1 MTLSVSINCPSC
13 GGTLSAEEGYVSLSC
28 PYCSSALAI
37 EGDGGIRRLKLTAT
51 VDENAAVAATKS
63 WMAGLSMANDL
74 ARSSEIAE
82 AYLIYMPFWK
92 LTARVAGWICGYS
105 DERNDNDD
113 GTRRVYRERMLM
125 RDFAWNGTA
134 CDPGDL
140 GVKHLP
146 AIEGKALL
154 HEDGS
159 IPTFEVTTS
168 ASDATSFGLKAIR
181 ITAITSSEI
190 DNLTFAK
197 LHAIPR
203 GIMLVYY
210 PIWIVRYRYMGRLY
224 FATVDG
230 IGGTVLSGRAPGRHF
245 WRSLVLVAGTA
256 VAGFGFAMG
265 LWYVKAMSEQP
276 LFGVAIMLISLIIG
290 AIISGQFFRM
300 SSEVADGALEGGESP
315 FKLKRR
321 IYGITVS
328 DEAAPLQVVAG
339 RKA

>member
-1 MTLSVSINCPSC
+1 MTLLVSINCPSC

-28 PYCSSALAI
+28 PYCNSALTI
-37 EGDGGIRRLKLTAT
+37 EGDGGIHRLKLTAT
-51 VDENAAVAATKS
+51 VDENAAIEATKK
-63 WMAGLSMANDL
+63 WMAGLAMANDL

-82 AYLIYMPFWK
+82 AYLIYVPFWK
-92 LTARVAGWICGYS
+92 LTARVAGWVCGYS
-105 DERNDNDD
+105 DERSEHDE
-113 GTRRVYRERMLM
+113 GTRRVYRENMIM
-125 RDFAWNGTA
+125 WDFAWNGIA

-154 HEDGS
+154 HEEGS
-159 IPTFEVTTS
+159 VPTFEVTTS
-168 ASDATSFGLKAIR
+168 MTDATSFGLKAIR
-181 ITAITSSEI
+181 IRAITSSGI

-203 GIMLVYY
+203 GITLVYY

-230 IGGTVLSGRAPGRHF
+230 IGGAVLSGRAPGRHF
-245 WRSLVLVAGTA
+245 WRSVVLVAGTV
-256 VAGFGFAMG
+256 VAGFGSAMG
-265 LWYVKAMSEQP
+265 LWYAKAMSEQP
-276 LFGVAIMLISLIIG
+276 LFGIAIVLISLAIG

-300 SSEVADGALEGGESP
+300 SPEVADGALEGGESP
-315 FKLKRR
+315 FKSKSRV
-321 IYGITVS
+321 YGITIS

-339 RKA
+339 RKT